1 MKPAAMTV
9 VMELTL
15 VAVVAA
21 ASLAVSAMT
30 IAKASDQAPQYAL
43 SEGPKGNIATL
54 TEEHF
59 FVDGSTGSARVF
71 TFSNGSRFL
80 YFIPM
85 IHQGETGFYEDVARE
100 VKQLKA
106 RGADLYY
113 EFIDFNAATDANK
126 RRIRAMLG
134 FLPSP
139 EFYSEN
145 VSDGMVAQDNSM
157 FLGFSGGQD
166 VNIDVTPKELADA
179 YEDMIGPLPISE
191 ENLISPMDKFVL
203 PTADITQIT
212 RVTIEWRNQRLAQA
226 INDAKGNVVVLY
238 GAAHGAGTLRGVY
251 ALDPSWRRVD

>member
-1 MKPAAMTV
+1 MA
-9 VMELTL
+9 L
-15 VAVVAA
+15 VLAVGAAA
-21 ASLAVSAMT
+21 ASLAVTAMASAQ
-30 IAKASDQAPQYAL
+30 ASDQAPHYAL
-43 SEGPKGNIATL
+43 SEGPKGGIATL

-71 TFSNGSRFL
+71 TFSNGPRFL

-85 IHQGETGFYEDVARE
+85 IHQAEPGFYEDVAKE
-100 VKQLKA
+100 VRRLKA

-113 EFIDFNAATDANK
+113 EFIDFDAASDADK

-139 EFYSEN
+139 QFYAEN

-157 FLGFSGGQD
+157 FLGFPGGQD

-179 YEDMIGPLPISE
+179 YEEMIGPLQISE
-191 ENLISPMDKFVL
+191 QILTSPMDSFVM
-203 PTADITQIT
+203 PTADATQIT

-226 INDAKGNVVVLY
+226 INDAKGDIVVLY
-238 GAAHGAGTLRGVY
+238 GAAHGAGTLRNLQ
-251 ALDPSWRRVD
+251 ALDPRWRRLEP

>member
-1 MKPAAMTV
+1 MA
-9 VMELTL
+9 L
-15 VAVVAA
+15 VLAVGASA
-21 ASLAVSAMT
+21 ASLGVSAMT
-30 IAKASDQAPQYAL
+30 SALASDQAPQYAL
-43 SEGPKGNIATL
+43 PEGPKGGIATL

-59 FVDGSTGSARVF
+59 FVDGSPGSARVF
-71 TFSNGSRFL
+71 TFSNGPRFL

-85 IHQGETGFYEDVARE
+85 IHEGEPGFYEDVAKE

-113 EFIDFNAATDANK
+113 EFIDFDAASDADK

-134 FLPSP
+134 FLPTP
-139 EFYSEN
+139 EFYAEN

-157 FLGFSGGQD
+157 FLGFPGGQD

-179 YEDMIGPLPISE
+179 YEEMIGPLQISE
-191 ENLISPMDKFVL
+191 EILTAPMDSFVM

-226 INDAKGNVVVLY
+226 INDAKGDIIVLY
-238 GAAHGAGTLRGVY
+238 GAAHGAGTLRNLQ
-251 ALDPSWRRVD
+251 ALDPRWRRLEP